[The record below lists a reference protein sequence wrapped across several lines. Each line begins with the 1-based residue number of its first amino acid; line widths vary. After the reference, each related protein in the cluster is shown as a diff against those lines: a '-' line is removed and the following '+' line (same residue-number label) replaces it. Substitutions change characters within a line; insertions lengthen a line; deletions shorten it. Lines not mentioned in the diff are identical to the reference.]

1 MGSLSSAW
9 AWPRAM
15 LERSAA
21 ESRSGPNF
29 IAEIGLFA
37 TCLQQQTTARR
48 RFGFARLAN
57 SSRSA
62 TGLAAI
68 QAWPRRPPPPLCELR
83 RARLLNKV
91 APNRSDGGLLMT
103 LTRPKPAQRFEF
115 TGRPFYTR
123 GL

>member
-1 MGSLSSAW
+1 
-9 AWPRAM
+9 
-15 LERSAA
+15 
-21 ESRSGPNF
+21 
-29 IAEIGLFA
+29 
-37 TCLQQQTTARR
+37 LQQQTTARR

-68 QAWPRRPPPPLCELR
+68 QAWSRRPPPLCELW
-83 RARLLNKV
+83 RARFGNKV
-91 APNRSDGGLLMT
+91 APKRSDGGLLMT